1 MTNPTPV
8 HLTPD
13 QLEGAV
19 RWTEESLPVQLSPE
33 ELEAVH
39 ERMKLLDELLKT
51 GTKAKYKIEILFTR
65 SRSVHKPTPGAIS
78 FWESGSKLH
87 GGGDAKLYICPSK
100 SLGRGECEAFIPDTA
115 NSSSF
120 LWCPKCGGR
129 WEGKE
134 VIGERLAVLPLKKW
148 GEVVLYYFTRLENHA
163 DIYVKYARDDIR
175 TKTMLEQARQR
186 GGEVLEKVR
195 NNRAKSIY
203 PLKNIV
209 WDTSN
214 GADLL
219 GRFQAFLLA

>member
-13 QLEGAV
+13 QLQGAV
-19 RWTEESLPVQLSPE
+19 RWTEETLPVQLSKE

-51 GTKAKYKIEILFTR
+51 GTKAKYKIEILFTKDR
-65 SRSVHKPTPGAIS
+65 SMHRPTPGAVS

-87 GGGDAKLYICPSK
+87 GGGDGKLYICPGQ
-100 SLGRGECEAFIPDTA
+100 SLGRNDCSSFIPDSA
-115 NSSSF
+115 NASSF
-120 LWCPKCGGR
+120 LWCPRCGIR
-129 WEGKE
+129 WQGTE

-148 GEVVLYYFTRLENHA
+148 GEVLLHYFTKLENNA
-163 DIYVKYARDDIR
+163 DIYVKYAREDIR
-175 TKTMLEQARQR
+175 TKAMLEQARQQ
-186 GGEVLEKVR
+186 GGEKLEKVR
-195 NNRAKSIY
+195 NARAKSIY

-219 GRFQAFLLA
+219 GRFQAFLTA